1 MSLKEVVKFAA
12 WRTSSRIV
20 EPMVPGLAARMQF

>member
-12 WRTSSRIV
+12 WRTSCRVV
-20 EPMVPGLAARMQF
+20 EPMVPRLATRMQF